1 MRKDPYMRETRGTN
15 IEVKKNNR
23 NHIFRYLC
31 AQTQTVS
38 NPEIASALSMSLPT
52 VTANTREFIEQGL
65 VRETGELA
73 STGGR
78 RAKALRV
85 AAETGLA
92 LGLDIT
98 KNHIGLALADLT
110 GSCLAYERIHFPFA
124 HTEDYYRRAGQEL
137 EAFFDRCQS
146 RQTELSRSRILGLG
160 ISFPGIVD
168 LTMQEIT
175 YSHVLG
181 LHAIPFA
188 EVTRYFPYPCQLL
201 NDANAGAYAAGMHA
215 KMPERFFYLSLSNT
229 VGGAVFHHGTLVQGS
244 SFRCGE
250 AGHMTIHPGG
260 RKCYCGKLGCLDAYC
275 AAGILSDAAGGS
287 LEQFFEYLDAGD
299 VKMTALW
306 EVYTSD
312 LAMAVNNIL
321 MILDCDVMLGG
332 YVGSRIGAHI
342 EQVREKAAGRNTFSE
357 DGGYIRACSGG
368 NRTAAMGAAL
378 GIIETFLEK
387 I

>member
-1 MRKDPYMRETRGTN
+1 MRETRGTN

-31 AQTQTVS
+31 AQKQTVS

-85 AAETGLA
+85 AAEAGLA

-124 HTEDYYRRAGQEL
+124 HTEDYYHRAGQEL

-160 ISFPGIVD
+160 ISFPGIVN

-188 EVTRYFPYPCQLL
+188 EVTRHFPYPCQLL

-250 AGHMTIHPGG
+250 AGHMTIHPSG

-275 AAGILSDAAGGS
+275 AAGMLSDAAGGS

-306 EVYTSD
+306 EAYTSD
-312 LAMAVNNIL
+312 LAMAVNNIH

-378 GIIETFLEK
+378 GIIEAFLEK

>member
-1 MRKDPYMRETRGTN
+1 MRETRGTN

-31 AQTQTVS
+31 AQKQTVS

-85 AAETGLA
+85 AAEAGLA

-124 HTEDYYRRAGQEL
+124 HTEDYYHRAGQEL

-160 ISFPGIVD
+160 ISFPGIVN

-188 EVTRYFPYPCQLL
+188 EVTRHFPYPCQLL
-201 NDANAGAYAAGMHA
+201 NDANAGAYAAGMHGCRNA
-215 KMPERFFYLSLSNT
+215 
-229 VGGAVFHHGTLVQGS
+229 
-244 SFRCGE
+244 SFIC
-250 AGHMTIHPGG
+250 P
-260 RKCYCGKLGCLDAYC
+260 
-275 AAGILSDAAGGS
+275 
-287 LEQFFEYLDAGD
+287 
-299 VKMTALW
+299 
-306 EVYTSD
+306 
-312 LAMAVNNIL
+312 
-321 MILDCDVMLGG
+321 
-332 YVGSRIGAHI
+332 
-342 EQVREKAAGRNTFSE
+342 
-357 DGGYIRACSGG
+357 
-368 NRTAAMGAAL
+368 
-378 GIIETFLEK
+378 
-387 I
+387 

>member
-1 MRKDPYMRETRGTN
+1 MRETRGTN

-52 VTANTREFIEQGL
+52 VTANPREFIEQGL

-124 HTEDYYRRAGQEL
+124 HTEDYYRRAEQEL

-168 LTMQEIT
+168 LTT
-175 YSHVLG
+175 VAFTL
-181 LHAIPFA
+181 
-188 EVTRYFPYPCQLL
+188 
-201 NDANAGAYAAGMHA
+201 
-215 KMPERFFYLSLSNT
+215 FFIR
-229 VGGAVFHHGTLVQGS
+229 S
-244 SFRCGE
+244 S
-250 AGHMTIHPGG
+250 
-260 RKCYCGKLGCLDAYC
+260 
-275 AAGILSDAAGGS
+275 S
-287 LEQFFEYLDAGD
+287 
-299 VKMTALW
+299 
-306 EVYTSD
+306 
-312 LAMAVNNIL
+312 
-321 MILDCDVMLGG
+321 
-332 YVGSRIGAHI
+332 
-342 EQVREKAAGRNTFSE
+342 
-357 DGGYIRACSGG
+357 
-368 NRTAAMGAAL
+368 
-378 GIIETFLEK
+378 
-387 I
+387 

>member
-1 MRKDPYMRETRGTN
+1 MKATKTTN

-23 NHIFRYLC
+23 NRIFRYLC

-38 NPEIASALSMSLPT
+38 NPEIAAALSMSLPT

-85 AAETGLA
+85 AAEAGLA

-124 HTEDYYRRAGQEL
+124 HTADYYRRAEREL
-137 EAFFDRCQS
+137 EAFFARCKG
-146 RQTELSRSRILGLG
+146 RQPELSRGGVKGVG

-168 LTMQEIT
+168 LDRQEIT

-188 EVTRYFPYPCQLL
+188 DVTRYFSGPCRML
-201 NDANAGAYAAGMHA
+201 NDANAGAYAAGLHA

-229 VGGAVFHHGTLVQGS
+229 VGGAVFHRGALVQGS

-250 AGHMTIHPGG
+250 AGHMTIHPDGK
-260 RKCYCGKLGCLDAYC
+260 RCYCGKQGCLDAYC
-275 AAGILSDAAGGS
+275 SASLLSDAAEGS
-287 LEQFFEYLDAGD
+287 LEQFFERLDAGD
-299 VKMTALW
+299 SEMVKLW
-306 EVYTSD
+306 DVYTSD
-312 LAMAVNNIL
+312 LALAVNNIH

-332 YVGSRIGAHI
+332 YVGSRIGTHI

-357 DGGYIRACSGG
+357 DGGYIHACSGG

-378 GIIETFLEK
+378 EIIESFLSE

>member
-1 MRKDPYMRETRGTN
+1 MRDAKGTN

-23 NHIFRYLC
+23 NRIFRYLC

-38 NPEIASALSMSLPT
+38 NPEIAAALSMSLPT
-52 VTANTREFIEQGL
+52 VTANTREFIGQGL

-124 HTEDYYRRAGQEL
+124 HTEDYYRRTGQEL

-146 RQTELSRSRILGLG
+146 RQTELARSRILGLG

-168 LTMQEIT
+168 LIRQEIT

-181 LHAIPFA
+181 LHALPFA
-188 EVTRYFPYPCQLL
+188 EVTRYFPYPCQLQ

-250 AGHMTIHPGG
+250 AGHMTIHPDGK
-260 RKCYCGKLGCLDAYC
+260 KCYCGKQGCLDAYC
-275 AAGILSDAAGGS
+275 AAGILSDAADGS
-287 LEQFFEYLDAGD
+287 LEQFFERLDAGD
-299 VKMTALW
+299 PKLSALW
-306 EVYTSD
+306 DAYTSD
-312 LAMAVNNIL
+312 LAMAVNNIH

-332 YVGSRIGAHI
+332 YVGSRIGTHI
-342 EQVREKAAGRNTFSE
+342 GQVREKAAGRNTFSE
-357 DGGYIRACSGG
+357 DGGYIRACSGA

-378 GIIETFLEK
+378 GIIEAFLAEV
-387 I
+387 